1 MAEKRVLELRKL
13 LQQANEAYYDQA
25 TPFMSDQHFDELL
38 SELSRLEKQYN
49 LDIIEHHLAPLKMIK
64 QTPGCCDQY
73 INTLVEC
80 CVLVGKAHST
90 DQ

>member
-38 SELSRLEKQYN
+38 SELSRLEKH
-49 LDIIEHHLAPLKMIK
+49 II
-64 QTPGCCDQY
+64 
-73 INTLVEC
+73 
-80 CVLVGKAHST
+80 
-90 DQ
+90 

>member
-49 LDIIEHHLAPLKMIK
+49 LEDP
-64 QTPGCCDQY
+64 QSPT
-73 INTLVEC
+73 VR
-80 CVLVGKAHST
+80 VGGAV
-90 DQ
+90 